1 MVTYFPILK
10 WKTGEQR
17 ALKELHVKCP
27 FIPVIQIT
35 DAQEPSDFFSGL
47 HTVYEGPIYFDTV
60 LCGDD
65 DLCIL
70 KNYTQ
75 FAHDN
80 NIVAW
85 PLVYINDLSAEID
98 EILAIS
104 KRAAISIEIPESF
117 DGPTNKSIIDHVIS
131 LHKEF
136 DLFCDSGEVIDRTK
150 ANLIYASYKELLNNN
165 AESIKNF
172 KNIVICLTSF
182 PEQLTVES
190 GGVVRYNRFDFKMF
204 MLLYNEFKE
213 SFPKLSYSD
222 YGVTKFTDPD
232 LDFRK
237 IKYILPKVK
246 YTTDKEYI
254 VHKGAKNRMQSGFS
268 RSYIDISKEIF
279 HSAYYMGKDFSFG
292 DSNIYEK
299 ACSSGAK
306 PGNATNWVSYCAN
319 HHLTVVMEQL
329 STLP

>member
-1 MVTYFPILK
+1 MPTYFPILK
-10 WKTGEQR
+10 WKVGEQR
-17 ALKELHVKCP
+17 ALKELQVKGP
-27 FIPVIQIT
+27 FFPVIQIV
-35 DAQEPSDFFSGL
+35 DAQEPSDFFNSL
-47 HTVYEGPIYFDTV
+47 HAVYEGPIYFDTV
-60 LCGDD
+60 LCGDE

-70 KNYTQ
+70 KSYIQ
-75 FAHDN
+75 FALN
-80 NIVAW
+80 NSINAW
-85 PLVYINDLSAEID
+85 PFIYINDLSADID
-98 EILAIS
+98 EVLAIS
-104 KRAAISIEIPESF
+104 NRAAISIQIPESF
-117 DGPTNKSIIDHVIS
+117 DGPTNKSIIEHVIS

-150 ANLIYASYKELLNNN
+150 ANLIFASYKELLNNN
-165 AESIKNF
+165 SDLIGRF

-182 PEQLTVES
+182 PEQLNVES
-190 GGVVRYNRFDFKMF
+190 GETEHFDRYDFKMF
-204 MLLYNEFKE
+204 ILLYEKFKE
-213 SFPKLSYSD
+213 AFPQLSYSD
-222 YGVTKFTDPD
+222 YGVTKFTDTE

-279 HSAYYMGKDFSFG
+279 HSDYYMGKNFSFG
-292 DSNIYEK
+292 DFNICEK

-329 STLP
+329 STLL